1 MVLGTSLSGKTTI
14 HRQIH
19 ALCGYQYTED
29 EREEIRAIILDNL
42 ISASL
47 LVSFRFDHSGI
58 QLSKEAH
65 KVRIA

>member
-14 HRQIH
+14 HRQIR

-29 EREEIRAIILDNL
+29 EREEIHAIILDNL

-47 LVSFRFDHSGI
+47 LVSSRFDHSGI